1 MKGIR
6 PRNLLSEE
14 NGAGTHLRFGPVDG
28 AKPTVAS
35 PRADDI
41 VREG

>member
-6 PRNLLSEE
+6 PRDLLSEE
-14 NGAGTHLRFGPVDG
+14 NGAGTHWRFGPMDG

-35 PRADDI
+35 PRVDDI

>member
-1 MKGIR
+1 MKGL
-6 PRNLLSEE
+6 PPCNFLSEA
-14 NGAGTHLRFGPVDG
+14 NGAGTHLRFGPMNG

-35 PRADDI
+35 PRVDDI